1 MAKQIATN
9 IVVKIGGVDL
19 SAFVNNVS
27 LSSSADAIETT
38 SFSSG
43 GARERISGLKDNSVT
58 IDFMQDFAA
67 ASVEATVYPLIG
79 STAVAFEILP
89 NGTVVSATNP
99 KYTGSLIVTDWTP
112 VAGAVGELLTAS
124 VTWPISGVVT
134 KGTV

>member
-9 IVVKIGGVDL
+9 VVVKVGGVDL

-67 ASVEATVYPLIG
+67 ASVEATIYPLIG
-79 STAVAFEILP
+79 STAVAFEVLA
-89 NGTVVSATNP
+89 NGTVASATNP

-124 VTWPISGVVT
+124 VTWPISGAIT
-134 KGTV
+134 KATA

>member
-89 NGTVVSATNP
+89 NGTVASATNP